1 MVTKIEW
8 RKKALRFVEEKAIYL
23 ETEFSEQTA
32 INFVS
37 RIEKTIEKVAKNP
50 KSYRK
55 VVLAKSVYFINI
67 DKQNQMFY
75 RVAGDTLI
83 ISAFFDMRQDP
94 KKRPFK

>member
-8 RKKALRFVEEKAIYL
+8 RKKALRFVEGKAIYL
-23 ETEFSEQTA
+23 ETEFSEQAA

-55 VVLAKSVYFINI
+55 VSLSKSVYFTNV

-75 RVAGDTLI
+75 RVEGDRLI
-83 ISAFFDMRQDP
+83 ISAFFDTRQDP
-94 KKRPFK
+94 KKRPFQ